1 MHVIVTC
8 GPAFEPIDGTRRLTN
23 FSTGRLGI
31 VLADAFHRAG
41 HRVTVLRGSGA
52 TFRLQPDGVR
62 LLEFGTNAEIV
73 ARFMALAEEGGV
85 GAVCHLAALC
95 DFGVARVL
103 DPSGAPLPPGKIP
116 SRSDGCQIVLQPLP
130 KVIHRLRALFPQA
143 YLAGWKYETEGD
155 RARVVALGRR
165 QLAEAATDLC
175 VVNGPGYG
183 DGFGLVDPAG
193 HLAEASGPEA
203 LAEAL
208 LGRLAARG

>member
-1 MHVIVTC
+1 MHVVVTC

-31 VLADAFHRAG
+31 ILADAFRRAG
-41 HRVTVLRGSGA
+41 HEVTVLRGSGA

-62 LLEFGTNAEIV
+62 LLDFGTNAEIA
-73 ARFMALAEEGGV
+73 ARLAALAEEGGV
-85 GAVCHLAALC
+85 GAVFHLAALC

-103 DPSGAPLPPGKIP
+103 DATGAPLPPGKIP
-116 SRSDGCQIVLQPLP
+116 SRSDGCQLVLKPLP

-155 RARVVALGRR
+155 RARVLALGRR
-165 QLAEAATDLC
+165 QLDEAGTDLC

-183 DGFGLVDPAG
+183 AGFGLLESTG
-193 HLAEASGPEA
+193 GIAEATGPEA

-208 LGRLAARG
+208 LARLAR